1 MQLWKYTILFCINK
15 NILNFTSFFKNA
27 TSAPEIQKKLVVE
40 QKNVFFSLP
49 HNVLMS
55 QVGLLK
61 SIRVH
66 FAAGSVEVKT
76 VYITARSN
84 AHVSN
89 ICGRA
94 KSSSKP

>member
-1 MQLWKYTILFCINK
+1 MHCI
-15 NILNFTSFFKNA
+15 
-27 TSAPEIQKKLVVE
+27 
-40 QKNVFFSLP
+40 
-49 HNVLMS
+49 H
-55 QVGLLK
+55 LLK

-66 FAAGSVEVKT
+66 LAAGSVEIKT

-94 KSSSKP
+94 KRARGVHTVGIRALGVFPLLHSSGQKNAAYFAYETYS